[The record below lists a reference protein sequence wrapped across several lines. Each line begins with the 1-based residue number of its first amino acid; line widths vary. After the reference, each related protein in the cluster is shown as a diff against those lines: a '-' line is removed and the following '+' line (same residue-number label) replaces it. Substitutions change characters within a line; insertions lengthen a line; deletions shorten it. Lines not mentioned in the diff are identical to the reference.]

1 MDAVIASLDSGTVAQ
16 KQRKAELTLDVA
28 AAQHKVAIVVI
39 NYESLWREPFAS
51 WAIEAEFDLVI
62 LDECHRSRANTGKTA
77 KFCEKLGRTVPYR
90 LGLTGTPLC
99 HCPLDAYGQYR
110 FLDPGIF
117 GTSFSRFRSEFA
129 IMGGFQGH
137 QVLQYRNLDDLAAKM
152 YSIGFRVMSKDVF
165 DLPPFQDVT
174 REFDLDPNDCA
185 MYQEME
191 NDFCVMVKDVLVT
204 ADNALVK
211 ILRLQELTSGFLEGM
226 PVNDGKKKLLEDVLE
241 DFEKK
246 EPIVIFAR
254 FTNDLKNIKE
264 VAQAQGRRYAE
275 LSGHAHELSKWQAG
289 EADILGVQI
298 KSGREGVD
306 FTRARYCIYYSLGHS
321 LGDYNQSRKRVDRP
335 GQTREGVY
343 IHLIARDTIDAA
355 VMAALEAKEEIVES
369 VLRQYRERNH
379 DGSRISSVNAGRDC
393 PISGVTGGP
402 DRVGGP
408 VSQAE
413 IGPRQR
419 EGLPGQSEG
428 GLQGRL

>member
-1 MDAVIASLDSGTVAQ
+1 MD
-16 KQRKAELTLDVA
+16 
-28 AAQHKVAIVVI
+28 
-39 NYESLWREPFAS
+39 
-51 WAIEAEFDLVI
+51 IEAEFDLVV
-62 LDECHRSRANTGKTA
+62 LDECHRSRANAGKTA
-77 KFCEKLGRTVPYR
+77 KFCDKLGRTVPYR
-90 LGLTGTPLC
+90 LGLTGTPLPRS
-99 HCPLDAYGQYR
+99 PLDAYAQYR

-117 GTSFSRFRSEFA
+117 GISFGRFCAEYSL
-129 IMGGFQGH
+129 MGEIQGH

-165 DLPPFQDVT
+165 DLPPFQDIT
-174 REFDLDPNDCA
+174 REFDLDPNDRT

-191 NDFCVMVKDVLVT
+191 NDFCVQIKDILVT

-226 PVNDGKKKLLEDVLE
+226 PVNIGKKKLLEDVLE

-264 VAQAQGRRYAE
+264 VAESQGRTYAE
-275 LSGHAHELSKWQAG
+275 LSGHAHELPKWQAG
-289 EADILGVQI
+289 GADVLGVQI

-321 LGDYNQSRKRVDRP
+321 LGDYNQSRKRLDRP

-343 IHLIARDTIDAA
+343 IHLIAKRTIDSA
-355 VMAALEAKEEIVES
+355 VMAALEKKEEIVES
-369 VLRQYRERNH
+369 VLRQYRERKH
-379 DGSRISSVNAGRDC
+379 DGSSSGNTNAGPLRG
-393 PISGVTGGP
+393 SNSNANAGSLRGVTGSP

-419 EGLPGQSEG
+419 EGLSGQPEG